1 MATKQRLQ
9 VQDLA
14 DAPNLQATIQS
25 GGNYRVA
32 VQQAGD
38 NKMLQLA
45 RSLEKVNPILQ
56 NYAAIQDIDAEQYE
70 DELSRLSPE
79 ELKKKLSQSEEALD
93 KEVRKGSIPFLGSPL
108 NWKRKKRALGKAA
121 HDQFLQSLVS
131 AEGRLNVPI
140 EGDSDKTTAVI
151 INEEFEKFVEDN
163 PALQGQF
170 AREGFQEAVNP
181 TILNLTRQYD
191 GEKARIAK
199 GEILLENTSDIYRLA
214 KDATHL
220 NSTAYD
226 EHMKNAFADWS
237 ELNAFN
243 PAQQLKVIENV
254 AEQLAKV
261 DEQKAYAFLKWSA
274 KNLKVGNATFGKME
288 DHYDRMLDM
297 IEREAEVQGRLDDA
311 ERADKKELIASQFT
325 LAVNAIQNAGE
336 ATFNGETF
344 NDTGLLLKAY
354 QESVAQDGDP
364 VYAAQAQLDFEKV
377 VRGDVDPDEH
387 ARREIIGNS
396 FAYSML
402 PRNVKEAIDVV
413 LADYADVAED
423 PRRLQLQSSIQADL
437 NSKIENK
444 IKQLIAGGNAQDP
457 VQASQIINDFINEE
471 VAKLQPT
478 IEKRIQKL
486 DSVIQKEL
494 KSKEAQRTVLTSSNE
509 EAPEIDTGYFGDT
522 IEEIAIKIGQ
532 ANGVIANPNA
542 PVEERK
548 KAIQLLASAKAKE
561 ASRELSDIAMGRK
574 NKEESFTLP
583 TFSSIFGD
591 SKGYQVPAVPFTASE
606 KKDALDQLVK
616 IYAFS
621 GDFADTQVLKGGK
634 LPEFSFDIKNLD
646 SRVIVLIT
654 PEEADEIRDIEDAS
668 KVPVDIVE
676 RANLVGRG
684 DDVTTFIND
693 QVKLLTRLG
702 RLSN

>member
-1 MATKQRLQ
+1 MATKQRVQ
-9 VQDLA
+9 VRDLA
-14 DAPNLQATIQS
+14 DAPRLQATIQS
-25 GGNYRVA
+25 GGNYNVA

-45 RSLEKVNPILQ
+45 RSLEKVNPMLRD
-56 NYAAIQDIDAEQYE
+56 YAAIQDMDVQEYKDDLAGLSA
-70 DELSRLSPE
+70 DEL
-79 ELKKKLSQSEEALD
+79 KNKLSQTEENID
-93 KEVRKGSIPFLGSPL
+93 KEVRKGNIPFLGSPL

-121 HDQFLQSLVS
+121 HDLFLQSLIS
-131 AEGRLNVPI
+131 AEGRLNVPV

-191 GEKARIAK
+191 AEKARIAK

-220 NSTAYD
+220 NSVAYD
-226 EHMKNAFADWS
+226 EHMKNVFADWS

-288 DHYDRMLDM
+288 DQYDRMLD
-297 IEREAEVQGRLDDA
+297 IVEREAEVQGRLDDA
-311 ERADKKELIASQFT
+311 ERADKKELIAAEFT
-325 LAVNAIQNAGE
+325 LAVNAIQNTGE

-396 FAYSML
+396 FAYSTL
-402 PRNVKEAIDVV
+402 PRTVKEAFNVV
-413 LADYADVAED
+413 LSDYDDVAED
-423 PRRLQLQSSIQADL
+423 PRSFQLQSSIQSDL
-437 NSKIENK
+437 NSKIEYK

-457 VQASQIINDFINEE
+457 VQASQIINEFINDE
-471 VAKLQPT
+471 VTKLQPT
-478 IEKRIQKL
+478 LEKRIQKL

-532 ANGVIANPNA
+532 ANGVISNPNA
-542 PVEERK
+542 AIEERK
-548 KAIQLLASAKAKE
+548 KAIQLLASAEAKK
-561 ASRELSDIAMGRK
+561 ASRELADIAMGRK
-574 NKEESFTLP
+574 NKEESYTLP
-583 TFSSIFGD
+583 TVFSIFGNAEPYK
-591 SKGYQVPAVPFTASE
+591 SAPVPFTASE

-634 LPEFSFDIKNLD
+634 LPEFSFDIKKLD

-654 PEEADEIRDIEDAS
+654 PEEASEIRDVEDAT
-668 KVPVDIVE
+668 KLPEDIVE
-676 RANLVGRG
+676 RARLVGRG
-684 DDVTTFIND
+684 DDVTAFIND

>member
-1 MATKQRLQ
+1 MATNKRVQ
-9 VQDLA
+9 VADLA
-14 DAPNLQATIQS
+14 DAPKLQAAIQS

-56 NYAAIQDIDAEQYE
+56 NYGAIQDIDVQDYK
-70 DELSRLSPE
+70 DELSVLSAD

-93 KEVRKGSIPFLGSPL
+93 KEVRKGNIPFLGSPL

-121 HDQFLQSLVS
+121 HDLFLQSLIS
-131 AEGRLNVPI
+131 AEGRLNVPV

-220 NSTAYD
+220 NSAAYD
-226 EHMKNAFADWS
+226 EHMKNAFADWN

-274 KNLKVGNATFGKME
+274 KSLKVGNAKFGKME
-288 DHYDRMLDM
+288 DQYDRMLDM
-297 IEREAEVQGRLDDA
+297 VEREAEVQGRLDDA

-325 LAVNAIQNAGE
+325 LAVNAIQNTGE

-354 QESVAQDGDP
+354 QETVAQDGDP
-364 VYAAQAQLDFEKV
+364 VYAAQAQLDFERV

-402 PRNVKEAIDVV
+402 PRTIKDAVDGV
-413 LADYADVAED
+413 LADYDDVAED
-423 PRRLQLQSSIQADL
+423 PRSFQLQSSIQSDL
-437 NSKIENK
+437 NSKIEYK

-471 VAKLQPT
+471 VAKLQPA

-486 DSVIQKEL
+486 DSVIQKE
-494 KSKEAQRTVLTSSNE
+494 Q
-509 EAPEIDTGYFGDT
+509 D
-522 IEEIAIKIGQ
+522 
-532 ANGVIANPNA
+532 
-542 PVEERK
+542 
-548 KAIQLLASAKAKE
+548 
-561 ASRELSDIAMGRK
+561 
-574 NKEESFTLP
+574 
-583 TFSSIFGD
+583 
-591 SKGYQVPAVPFTASE
+591 
-606 KKDALDQLVK
+606 
-616 IYAFS
+616 
-621 GDFADTQVLKGGK
+621 
-634 LPEFSFDIKNLD
+634 
-646 SRVIVLIT
+646 
-654 PEEADEIRDIEDAS
+654 DAS
-668 KVPVDIVE
+668 KLTSLQQPAPDDTTEALTEDLFYYPWQDENKDISNKLIHNLKVIYNPETSQEERRKALTFNKQNTDRILKEFTRIFNDKSQKFKTRMSAKDDYFRHARFNESTFDLEALRTKYVNNGFPFNPLEIEVGNTVLISAERLKEVKDIERLEDVPDDIKE
-676 RANLVGRG
+676 ITRLVGR
-684 DDVTTFIND
+684 DNPLKLIEL
-693 QVKLLTRLG
+693 QVKLHSFLNPDV
-702 RLSN
+702 SK